1 MTYTFLIN
9 DYIYFNLESIKEIRK
24 ALGVDN
30 IIISKGILSSILD
43 NVKDL
48 YNNYNINESYV
59 RKAAYLLYRITKEHP
74 FIDGNKRTAFA
85 STDTFLKLNSYYL
98 DIMPKDSVEFIINV
112 AECKNCKDKVREYIG
127 EQTISS

>member
-1 MTYTFLIN
+1 MTI
-9 DYIYFNLESIKEIRK
+9 YINLEGIKEIRK
-24 ALGVDN
+24 ALGLDN

-59 RKAAYLLYRITKEHP
+59 RKAAYLLYRIAKEHP

-85 STDTFLKLNSYYL
+85 SADTFLKLNGYYL
-98 DIMPKDSVEFIINV
+98 DIMPKDSVEFIIKV
-112 AECKNCKDKVREYIG
+112 AECKNGEDKVREYIR
-127 EQTISS
+127 EHIRSRSKL

>member
-1 MTYTFLIN
+1 MTI
-9 DYIYFNLESIKEIRK
+9 YINLEGIKEIRK
-24 ALGVDN
+24 ALGLDN

-59 RKAAYLLYRITKEHP
+59 RKAAYLLYRIAKEHP

-85 STDTFLKLNSYYL
+85 SADTFLKLNGYYL
-98 DIMPKDSVEFIINV
+98 DVMPKDSAEFIIKV
-112 AECKNCKDKVREYIG
+112 AECKNGEDKVREYIR
-127 EQTISS
+127 EHIRSRSKL